1 MPSST
6 RLDKETEALLK
17 RAAEC
22 SGETKSHL
30 VRESIREYC
39 ARIVAT
45 KQRTPWEIY
54 LSVRKSDK
62 GSGHGSRV
70 KDGKKIMTA
79 NLEEK
84 RRKWSL

>member
-17 RAAEC
+17 KAAEY

-54 LSVRKSDK
+54 QSLQPIG
-62 GSGHGSRV
+62 GSGHGQRV
-70 KDGKKIMTA
+70 AKGKEIMRKA
-79 NLEEK
+79 LEEK
-84 RRKWSL
+84 RKKWSL

>member
-17 RAAEC
+17 KAAEC

-45 KQRTPWEIY
+45 KQRTPWRY
-54 LSVRKSDK
+54 TSLSNR
-62 GSGHGSRV
+62 SGERSR
-70 KDGKKIMTA
+70 
-79 NLEEK
+79 
-84 RRKWSL
+84 

>member
-17 RAAEC
+17 KAAEY

-39 ARIVAT
+39 TRIVEE
-45 KQRTPWEIY
+45 KKRTPWEIY
-54 LSVRKSDK
+54 LSVRKRDK